1 MAANAEIRLVCEEL
15 TAAINKVIRSNYFE
29 WEAVVERPLKLS
41 QAYCLLW
48 HDAQTGD
55 VKGRESSWNYELQG
69 GAFAT
74 CILDLL
80 ALRRIS
86 LEVEQKTFMGI
97 EFETTYIK
105 VMINCNP
112 NTFRKFTTIFNT
124 RERALSIVTF

>member
-15 TAAINKVIRSNYFE
+15 TAAINSIIRSTHFDSE
-29 WEAVVERPLKLS
+29 TIVKRPLKLS

-55 VKGRESSWNYELQG
+55 VKGRESTWNYELQG

-74 CILDLL
+74 CILDLV
-80 ALRRIS
+80 ALRKIS

-97 EFETTYIK
+97 SFETTYIK
-105 VMINCNP
+105 VMLF
-112 NTFRKFTTIFNT
+112 FR
-124 RERALSIVTF
+124 

>member
-1 MAANAEIRLVCEEL
+1 MVARLQSGTKMAANAEIRLVCEEL
-15 TAAINKVIRSNYFE
+15 TAAINRIIRSSYFDRE
-29 WEAVVERPLKLS
+29 VIVNRPLKLS

-80 ALRRIS
+80 AMEKIDFEL
-86 LEVEQKTFMGI
+86 EQKSFMGI
-97 EFETTYIK
+97 PFETTYIK
-105 VMINCNP
+105 VLLCP
-112 NTFRKFTTIFNT
+112 P
-124 RERALSIVTF
+124 